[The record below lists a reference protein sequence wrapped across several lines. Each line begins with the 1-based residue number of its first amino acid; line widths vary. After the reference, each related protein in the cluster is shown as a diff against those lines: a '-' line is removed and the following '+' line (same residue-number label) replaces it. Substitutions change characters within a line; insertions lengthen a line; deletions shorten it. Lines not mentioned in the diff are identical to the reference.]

1 MKRYIARYSVKFDIQ
16 AKVRPIRQYLGL
28 TGSRPEKVANFRLRI
43 LNIDL
48 YDYVKKVW

>member
-1 MKRYIARYSVKFDIQ
+1 MKMNAR
-16 AKVRPIRQYLGL
+16 IRQYSGL

-48 YDYVKKVW
+48 YDYAQKVGNFLMSSI